1 METFDTRLERVAAGA
16 RDLGSGATVDD
27 VQIVLGAH
35 ADVLAAAG
43 AETADVAAAVDLV
56 VTGLAAGGRLVNVG
70 AGTSGWLA
78 ALDAAET
85 VVTFGVRG
93 RVEWVVAG
101 GSLLDPTAM
110 SIGDDDAESART
122 DPLLGTLTAAD
133 VVLAV
138 SASGRTPF
146 TVAAAEGARDRG
158 ARVLALVNAAGSP
171 LADRAD
177 LTVCVPVAGEVVGGS
192 TRLTAGLA
200 QKLVLNTISTVAMIR
215 LGRAVG
221 GQMVCVEP
229 LNEKLRARAV
239 TAIAAATGASAERAS
254 AALAEADGA
263 GDVATVALLAG
274 VGVAEAT
281 ARLARSGGNILA
293 AVRADS

>member
-1 METFDTRLERVAAGA
+1 VETFDTRLERVAAGA
-16 RDLGSGATVDD
+16 RDLGSGSTVDD
-27 VQIVLGAH
+27 VQVVLQAH
-35 ADVLAAAG
+35 SDVFASADASTK
-43 AETADVAAAVDLV
+43 EIAAAVDLV
-56 VTGLAAGGRLVNVG
+56 VAALSAGGRLVSVG

-93 RVEWVVAG
+93 RVTWVVAG

-110 SIGDDDAESART
+110 SLGDDDVESARH
-122 DPLLGTLTAAD
+122 DPDLSRLAARD
-133 VVLAV
+133 VVVAV

-146 TVAAAEGARDRG
+146 TLAAVDVARGRG
-158 ARVLALVNAAGSP
+158 ARVVAIVNAAGSP
-171 LADRAD
+171 LAQASD
-177 LTVCVPVAGEVVGGS
+177 VAVGVNVEGEVVGGS

-229 LNEKLRARAV
+229 LNDKLRARAV
-239 TAIAAATGASAERAS
+239 AAIAAATGVSAERAR
-254 AALAEADGA
+254 AAIAAADGA
-263 GDVATVALLAG
+263 GDVATVALLTGLGA
-274 VGVAEAT
+274 AEA
-281 ARLARSGGNILA
+281 AGRLARTHGNILLA
-293 AVRADS
+293 AG